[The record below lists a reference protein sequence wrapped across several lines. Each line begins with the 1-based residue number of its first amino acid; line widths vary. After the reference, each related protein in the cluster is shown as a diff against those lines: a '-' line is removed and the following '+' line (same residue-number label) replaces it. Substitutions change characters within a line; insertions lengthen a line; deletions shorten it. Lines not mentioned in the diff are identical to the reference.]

1 MSTHAEIA
9 ANLLRNAAIFFRDI
23 GGQNP
28 ELKEQMEV
36 NARTYDAVADMVQ
49 ADPHGEMPLSS
60 EGAGGAGGEALS
72 DAKGDGKN
80 KDS

>member
-1 MSTHAEIA
+1 MASHAEIA
-9 ANLLRNAAIFFRDI
+9 ANLLRNAAVFFRDI

-49 ADPHGEMPLSS
+49 SDPHGEM
-60 EGAGGAGGEALS
+60 ALS
-72 DAKGDGKN
+72 ADEDGSGEN
-80 KDS
+80 